1 MTDIFAKN
9 GHHRDTELKLSIYI
23 FLDCSLL
30 LSLLTTGKTNLDCW
44 DNNAHCKTFVIFH
57 DYEDLLYLREE
68 ELETEKQV
76 EKEV

>member
-1 MTDIFAKN
+1 MFLQ
-9 GHHRDTELKLSIYI
+9 RMDTQRYRTETIYYI
-23 FLDCSLL
+23 FLACPLL
-30 LSLLTTGKTNLDCW
+30 LNLLTTGKTNLDCW

-68 ELETEKQV
+68 ELETEKQI